1 MKKFLLIISLAIFS
15 YANWNSF
22 LNNLNLNNSISE
34 NSSTITSKNKI
45 LAIKKA
51 LQDSANY
58 AISNL
63 SKQNGFLYNKHVSIP
78 LPNSLQ
84 KAANIIRKYGGGQYV
99 DNFKA
104 SINHAAEKAMPS
116 TMEIFQN
123 SIKNMSIKDATRLLK
138 SKNGSITK
146 YFKEKNSK
154 LLYQKIY
161 PIVKNSMKNKNVMH
175 YYDSFK
181 KYYKKYAPKI
191 NLENNNNFLINLG
204 MNIIKQTKAKKYM
217 INLSEKNL
225 DDYITKKS
233 IDGIFYMMAQEET
246 KIRKHPLTYATGIAK
261 KIFVKYMQ
269 KTK

>member
-22 LNNLNLNNSISE
+22 LNNLNLNNS
-34 NSSTITSKNKI
+34 TSKHSSITTSNDKI

-51 LQDSANY
+51 LQNSVNY

-63 SKQNGFLYNKHVSIP
+63 SKQNGFLSNKHVSIP

-84 KAANIIRKYGGGQYV
+84 KVANVLRKYGGEQYV

-116 TMEIFQN
+116 TKEIFQN

-138 SKNGSITK
+138 GNNGSITK

-154 LLYQKIY
+154 LLYKKIY
-161 PIVKNSMKNKNVMH
+161 PIVKNSIRNNNVI
-175 YYDSFK
+175 YYYNNFK
-181 KYYKKYAPKI
+181 QYYKKYASKI

-204 MNIIKQTKAKKYM
+204 INMIKQTKAKKYM
-217 INLSEKNL
+217 INFSEKNL
-225 DDYITKKS
+225 DDYVTKKS
-233 IDGIFYMMAQEET
+233 IDGIFYMMSQEET
-246 KIRKHPLTYATGIAK
+246 KIRKNPLAYTTGIAK
-261 KIFVKYMQ
+261 KIFSKYMQ
-269 KTK
+269 KNK

>member
-15 YANWNSF
+15 YGSWNSF
-22 LNNLNLNNSISE
+22 LNNLNSNNSISK
-34 NSSTITSKNKI
+34 NNSTITSNEKI

-78 LPNSLQ
+78 IPNSLQ
-84 KAANIIRKYGGGQYV
+84 KVANIIKKYGGKQYV

-138 SKNGSITK
+138 GKNGSITK

-181 KYYKKYAPKI
+181 EYYKKYAPKTS
-191 NLENNNNFLINLG
+191 LEKNNNFLMNLG
-204 MNIIKQTKAKKYM
+204 MNILKQTRAKKYI

-225 DDYITKKS
+225 DNYITKKS

-246 KIRKHPLTYATGIAK
+246 KIRKNPLAYTTGIVK
-261 KIFVKYMQ
+261 KIFAKYVQ
-269 KTK
+269 